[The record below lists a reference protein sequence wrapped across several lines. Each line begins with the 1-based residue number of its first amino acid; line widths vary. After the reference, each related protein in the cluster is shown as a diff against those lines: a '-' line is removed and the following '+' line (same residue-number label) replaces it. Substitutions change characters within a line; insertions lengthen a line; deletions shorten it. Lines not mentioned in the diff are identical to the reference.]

1 MTFLSCNEIYEL
13 MTDLGYTQTN
23 TRKYAH
29 EFKLKNGQYIYVKRL
44 EDNQKEYLSRLD

>member
-23 TRKYAH
+23 TRKYADT
-29 EFKLKNGQYIYVKRL
+29 YS
-44 EDNQKEYLSRLD
+44 LSK